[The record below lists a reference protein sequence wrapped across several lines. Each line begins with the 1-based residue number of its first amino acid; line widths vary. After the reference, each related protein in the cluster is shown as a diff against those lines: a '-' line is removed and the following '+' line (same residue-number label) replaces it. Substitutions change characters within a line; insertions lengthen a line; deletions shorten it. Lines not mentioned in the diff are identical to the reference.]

1 MIGSKFVG
9 AELVGRLA
17 KMLGKIAYH
26 PQVIARGDGRVV
38 APLEFLQHH
47 LA

>member
-1 MIGSKFVG
+1 
-9 AELVGRLA
+9 
-17 KMLGKIAYH
+17 MLGEVAYH

-38 APLEFLQHH
+38 ATLEFFQHH